1 MEDSRQWPESL
12 DPLKCNIEESL
23 LTEWGGDSTV
33 TKAVV
38 HVEEGPDDDDDDDG
52 GVDDDVD
59 ADDSWSFSCWGSLI
73 CKQSCK
79 QTAG

>member
-1 MEDSRQWPESL
+1 MISRKKPCKQTI
-12 DPLKCNIEESL
+12 DF
-23 LTEWGGDSTV
+23 
-33 TKAVV
+33 TKKNVNKPV

-59 ADDSWSFSCWGSLI
+59 AVDSWSFSCWGSLI
-73 CKQSCK
+73 CKQNCK